1 MRQISVKEEKEYKEE
16 LEKYLLGHYDVKLK
30 SATTDQIFRA
40 LAGVVN
46 NKLYTLRERQN
57 AEPETRSA
65 KQLHYVSIEFLLG
78 KSLKNHL
85 WNLGIEPVITKI
97 LKSAGVD
104 IEDVY
109 AKEDES
115 CLGNGGLGRLAA
127 CFLDSLSAEG
137 YPVCGHC
144 IKYDYGLFKQKI
156 IDGKQF
162 ELPDSWPVN
171 SEVWLN
177 PRGDESCT
185 VYFGGKVVQSLNK
198 DGTLAFK
205 YENAMEV
212 VAYPYDMLI
221 SGYDGKKINV
231 LKLWSAQSKDSFD
244 TRKFSQGEYAQA
256 MAVKDEIE
264 SISKVLYP
272 SDEHEQGKSLRLKQE
287 YFLASAVSQNI
298 ISTHLKQNRPLAKL
312 PDYACVHIND
322 THPVL
327 IIPELMRLLMD
338 EQHLGWNEAWA
349 IVSKMIGYTNH
360 TLLSEALTIKEIN
373 LLDRYIPR
381 IAMIIREMDRRFKL
395 DLAEKGVD
403 KVTAESMAILSN
415 GRVNMTNLAV
425 YASHTVNGVSAVHS
439 LILKN
444 SLLRGFAEVY
454 PNKIINITNGVT
466 QRLWMAESNPAQ
478 DALLTVLIGN
488 GYHKNADELKKL
500 DKFAT
505 DDKAISE
512 MEKIKLMNKINF
524 SKYLLKTQGVLTNP
538 NTRFDVQVKR
548 IHEYKRQLLNALKII
563 YLYGQ
568 LKENPNKDVTPQ
580 TFIFGGKAAS
590 GYYMAKR
597 IIKLIYNL
605 SQDIDQHKN
614 ISKKLK
620 VVFVE
625 NYGVSVAQLLMPA
638 TDVTEQISLAG
649 REASGTG
656 NMKAVMNGALMLH
669 TRDGANIEIV
679 EKCGDKNSFA
689 FGLTTDE
696 VAKVWSEGY
705 NPHYYYNNSDAIK
718 KVISMLNEGFMG
730 ESFKDISDYLLGESQ
745 YKDIYMCLAD
755 FDSYLA
761 AHNAMD
767 KVYRNKKN
775 WYSKVIHNISCMG
788 YFSSDRAI
796 NDYVS
801 KVWKLKKV

>member
-16 LEKYLLGHYDVKLK
+16 LEKYLLGHYDCKLK
-30 SATTDQIFRA
+30 NATTEQVFRA
-40 LAGVVN
+40 LAGVIN
-46 NKLYTLRERQN
+46 NKLYELREQQN
-57 AEPETRSA
+57 AETENRNA

-85 WNLGIEPVITKI
+85 WNLGLEQTFTKI
-97 LKSAGVD
+97 LKSAGID
-104 IEDVY
+104 INDVY
-109 AKEDES
+109 DKEDES

-127 CFLDSLSAEG
+127 CYLDSLSAQG

-156 IDGKQF
+156 IDGQQF
-162 ELPDSWPVN
+162 ELPDSLN

-177 PRGDESCT
+177 PRGDESCS

-212 VAYPYDMLI
+212 IAYPYDMLI
-221 SGYDGKKINV
+221 SGYDGKKVNV

-287 YFLASAVSQNI
+287 YFLASAVCQNI
-298 ISTHLKQNRPLAKL
+298 ISTHLKQGRALAKL
-312 PDYACVHIND
+312 PDYVCLQIND

-338 EQHLGWNEAWA
+338 EHHLGWNEAWA
-349 IVSKMIGYTNH
+349 IVSKMVGYTNH
-360 TLLSEALTIKEIN
+360 TLLSEALSIKEIN
-373 LLDRYIPR
+373 LLDRYLPR
-381 IAMIIREMDRRFKL
+381 IAMIIREMDRRFRFS
-395 DLAEKGVD
+395 LAENGTD
-403 KVTAESMAILSN
+403 KTAIENMAIISK
-415 GRVNMTNLAV
+415 GKVNMTNLAV
-425 YASHTVNGVSAVHS
+425 YASTIVNGVSVVHS

-444 SLLRGFAEVY
+444 SLLKDFAKVT
-454 PNKIINITNGVT
+454 PHKFVNITNGIT
-466 QRLWMAESNPAQ
+466 QRFWLAQSNPEL
-478 DALLTVLIGN
+478 DGLITSLIGN
-488 GYHKNADELKKL
+488 GYYTNANELTKL
-500 DKFAT
+500 DKFAL
-505 DDKAISE
+505 DDKTIE
-512 MEKIKLMNKINF
+512 QMEKIKLMNKIAF
-524 SKYLLKTQGVLTNP
+524 SKYLLKTQKVLINP
-538 NTRFDVQVKR
+538 NSRFDVQVKR

-568 LKENPNKDVTPQ
+568 LKENPNMNFTPQ

-638 TDVTEQISLAG
+638 TDVSEQISLAG

-669 TRDGANIEIV
+669 TKDGANIEIV
-679 EKCGDKNSFA
+679 EKCGEKNSFA
-689 FGLTTDE
+689 FGLTTEE
-696 VAKVWSEGY
+696 VENVWSNGY
-705 NPHYYYNNSDAIK
+705 NPRYYYNKSEAIR

-730 ESFKDISDYLLGESQ
+730 ESFKDISDYLLGESN

-755 FDSYLA
+755 FDSYLE
-761 AHNAMD
+761 AHMAMD

-775 WYSKVIHNISCMG
+775 WYSKAIHNISCMG
-788 YFSSDRAI
+788 YFSADRAI
-796 NDYVS
+796 EEYVN